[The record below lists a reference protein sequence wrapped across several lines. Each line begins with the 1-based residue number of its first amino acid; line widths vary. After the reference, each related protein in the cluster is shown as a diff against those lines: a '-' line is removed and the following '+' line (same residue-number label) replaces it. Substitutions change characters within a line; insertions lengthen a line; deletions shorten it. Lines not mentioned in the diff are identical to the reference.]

1 MPPEKSVTAENRLL
15 AALPPAERRR
25 FLAGCE
31 QVGLAFT
38 QVLVEPG
45 DSVRHVYFP
54 TTGSVSLVMP
64 IEGHAGLEVGLIG
77 DEGMLGS
84 SLALGVQVAAL
95 RAIVQGGGFALRM
108 KAVPF
113 QRELLECP
121 ALQDLMK
128 RHVQALMWQIAQTA
142 ACTRF
147 HTLEARL
154 ARRLLMSQDRAH
166 SGGFHVTHEFLARM
180 LGVRRVG
187 VTRAA
192 TLLQDRGMIRYS
204 RGDVTI
210 VDRAG
215 LEAASC
221 GCYRACK
228 EIYARTLGRCRR
240 LPASRDAG

>member
-1 MPPEKSVTAENRLL
+1 MPAETSMPAGNRLL

-25 FLAGCE
+25 LLAGCE
-31 QVGLAFT
+31 PVGLSFME
-38 QVLVEPG
+38 VLVEPG
-45 DSVRHVYFP
+45 ERIRHVYFP
-54 TTGSVSLVMP
+54 VTSFVSLVMP
-64 IEGHAGLEVGLIG
+64 IEGHAGVEVGLIG

-84 SLALGVQVAAL
+84 SLALGVQVTAL

-108 KAVPF
+108 SAAPF

-121 ALQDLMK
+121 ALQDLLK
-128 RHVQALMWQIAQTA
+128 RYVQVLMWQVAQTA

-147 HTLEARL
+147 HTVEERL
-154 ARRLLMSQDRAH
+154 ARRLLMSQDRAR
-166 SGGFHVTHEFLARM
+166 SDGFHVTHEFLALM

-192 TLLQDRGMIRYS
+192 TSLQDRRLIRYS

-221 GCYRACK
+221 GCYRADR
-228 EIYARTLGRCRR
+228 EIYARTMGLRR
-240 LPASRDAG
+240 RPPACGDAR